1 MKYFCMVRQEVTDI
15 HLYYTPNSWHCRVYK
30 FAFQEKDI
38 ELASCSDKDPVI
50 ALKKAISI
58 CKND

>member
-1 MKYFCMVRQEVTDI
+1 MVRQEVTDI